1 MIAARIAETLRAEP
15 GRRKS
20 VRSARTDAINEAKNL
35 LMRRFSIDVA
45 QAFALLV
52 KLAKQQNDSIEAV
65 ARELVSGGN

>member
-1 MIAARIAETLRAEP
+1 M
-15 GRRKS
+15 S
-20 VRSARTDAINEAKNL
+20 
-35 LMRRFSIDVA
+35 RFSIDVA